1 MHTAFA
7 FVSMLLAQETEAKL
21 KTHAERPETT
31 VITVSGDVDLDWVWR
46 DRALS
51 AARGTFGTYG
61 AGPGDA
67 GRSEAV
73 IHAGYHV
80 RLIADLSSKVRIVLS
95 VENPRL
101 DGTAFPNADVLG
113 TNPEGLTPLVR
124 EAAFVFHELFD
135 PALALTVGANKW
147 SWNVRDDG
155 KALFWDP
162 AHSGSITSN
171 VLGAMSGGNGASTP
185 GVDELQPTG
194 LLLAFNREQIHVT
207 VALLPAIIE
216 RGAAAKD
223 EAGYLGALTY
233 DLEGVGKGS
242 RLGMILA
249 VTSTGFTRVIGSSAT
264 ESTLITLGGG
274 VALRDVGM
282 EGLELFGEFYVQ
294 GGTIGTTTSAG
305 GTVEID
311 AGGFAIEA
319 GAKYRLGGSLLPWVE
334 LKFTLLS
341 GDDDQSLTD
350 TDCDAWLSYGNHADL
365 MIIEDPFYG
374 FGWNA
379 NEFAVKLS
387 GGVAL
392 SMMGKTNNLR
402 LRGIFG
408 WCDATEDVTF
418 ASGREDRLGMEFD
431 AMAEW
436 EFHKQVTI
444 NGGFGLLMASQIL
457 EESLGGSSNAN
468 ASSSSFLFT
477 LGLAARF

>member
-1 MHTAFA
+1 M
-7 FVSMLLAQETEAKL
+7 EAGWSPL
-21 KTHAERPETT
+21 R
-31 VITVSGDVDLDWVWR
+31 ITVLTCVPG
-46 DRALS
+46 
-51 AARGTFGTYG
+51 AAGL
-61 AGPGDA
+61 
-67 GRSEAV
+67 
-73 IHAGYHV
+73 
-80 RLIADLSSKVRIVLS
+80 LIANVIAIAAGIATVPS
-95 VENPRL
+95 VAAVASVGVEI
-101 DGTAFPNADVLG
+101 AYFSICSVVLG
-113 TNPEGLTPLVR
+113 
-124 EAAFVFHELFD
+124 
-135 PALALTVGANKW
+135 
-147 SWNVRDDG
+147 
-155 KALFWDP
+155 
-162 AHSGSITSN
+162 
-171 VLGAMSGGNGASTP
+171 VLG
-185 GVDELQPTG
+185 
-194 LLLAFNREQIHVT
+194 FNFSVRN
-207 VALLPAIIE
+207 
-216 RGAAAKD
+216 
-223 EAGYLGALTY
+223 LGPLNTM
-233 DLEGVGKGS
+233 LMLNLVP
-242 RLGMILA
+242 
-249 VTSTGFTRVIGSSAT
+249 VC
-264 ESTLITLGGG
+264 
-274 VALRDVGM
+274 
-282 EGLELFGEFYVQ
+282 
-294 GGTIGTTTSAG
+294 
-305 GTVEID
+305 
-311 AGGFAIEA
+311 GFAIEA